1 MPVDQH
7 ELIALIAP
15 RPVYL
20 STASED
26 QWSDPKGEFLAAL
39 AAGPVYRLLG
49 KQGLDTDRM
58 PPLDTPIVH
67 TIAFHTHTGKH
78 EITDFDWEQYLAFA
92 DMHLKIEPIAD
103 GAYKPTARRR
113 RMQIRPGEYWMARV
127 YPPY

>member
-1 MPVDQH
+1 V
-7 ELIALIAP
+7 
-15 RPVYL
+15 
-20 STASED
+20 
-26 QWSDPKGEFLAAL
+26 

-49 KQGLDTDRM
+49 KQGLDTDQM
-58 PPLDTPIVH
+58 PPLNTPIVH

-78 EITDFDWEQYLAFA
+78 EITDFDWDQYLAFA